1 MHSRVR
7 CSSDEEY
14 IINLSEHET
23 NLVIDALKYQRT
35 TFKWRTP
42 DQPVVERIIEKFSRE
57 FIYDK

>member
-7 CSSDEEY
+7 NSSDEGY
-14 IINLSEHET
+14 VINLSEHET

-35 TFKWRTP
+35 TFKWMTP

>member
-7 CSSDEEY
+7 NSSDEGY
-14 IINLSEHET
+14 VINLSEHET

-35 TFKWRTP
+35 TFKRMTP